1 MKHVP
6 VTGDIQDM
14 GGFYMDLIKA
24 GFEVHGISQQGNST
38 VISLDDLEDK
48 DPAPIAELWN
58 GRPAEPVSRKE
69 LLERRQIQED
79 FEKGRPER
87 IRTIRELRNP
97 RPADEGFIQEF
108 NNEQIL
114 MLEKPP
120 EKDSWVK
127 GVKKVLAKLW

>member
-6 VTGDIQDM
+6 VTGEISDLS
-14 GGFYMDLIKA
+14 GFYMDLLKA
-24 GFEVHGISQQGNST
+24 GFEVHGISQHGGST
-38 VISLDDLEDK
+38 VISLDDLEEK
-48 DPAPIAELWN
+48 DPSSIAELWN
-58 GRPAEPVSRKE
+58 GRPAETASRKE
-69 LLERRQIQED
+69 LLERRKLQED

-87 IRTIRELRNP
+87 LRVLRELRNP

-114 MLEKPP
+114 LLEKTP
-120 EKDSWVK
+120 EKDSWVS